1 MKANNPD
8 KKSNY
13 EYALIF
19 VVANTYKLQSCSR
32 RSLQYNLHLFKLL
45 ADLNDVHHW
54 VPESQHVFL
63 QDQPNY
69 FSLLP
74 PEHLSGMLNLEDRNH
89 YPLVKQR
96 SDAWLQL
103 HKKAQLTGSI
113 MYKAL
118 GLETLKAQKEHFD
131 VHVKGKQAKTVTP
144 EVQHMMDYG
153 TENEIHAIATLV
165 ALILPTVRPPC
176 FSVYKLGSFSINGN
190 IENLLIASPLHNH
203 MCAFTTKLVLNT
215 SAFSNLTRVQTILHM
230 NYQFDMCLKF
240 YPPWLS

>member
-1 MKANNPD
+1 MKANPD

-13 EYALIF
+13 EYALSF

-32 RSLQYNLHLFKLL
+32 RALQYNLHLFKLL
-45 ADLNDVHHW
+45 VDLNDVRHW
-54 VPESQHVFL
+54 VPESQQVFL

-74 PEHLSGMLNLEDRNH
+74 PEHLSGMLNLENRNH
-89 YPLVKQR
+89 DPLVKQR

-103 HKKAQLTGSI
+103 RKKARLTGST

-118 GLETLKAQKEHFD
+118 SLETFKVQKEHFD
-131 VHVKGKQAKTVTP
+131 VHVKGKQTP
-144 EVQHMMDYG
+144 EVQCMMDYG

-176 FSVYKLGSFSINGN
+176 FSVYELGSFSINGN
-190 IENLLIASPLHNH
+190 IENLLIASPDGFAQCSQGENCEYKQSHVHIHNKTGIEYK
-203 MCAFTTKLVLNT
+203 CIFQSDK
-215 SAFSNLTRVQTILHM
+215 SP
-230 NYQFDMCLKF
+230 NYPSYEL
-240 YPPWLS
+240 PV

>member
-13 EYALIF
+13 EYALSF
-19 VVANTYKLQSCSR
+19 VVANTYKLQSCSH

-103 HKKAQLTGSI
+103 RKKVRLTGST

-118 GLETLKAQKEHFD
+118 GLETLKVQKEHFD

-144 EVQHMMDYG
+144 EVQCMMDYG
-153 TENEIHAIATLV
+153 TENEIHV
-165 ALILPTVRPPC
+165 
-176 FSVYKLGSFSINGN
+176 
-190 IENLLIASPLHNH
+190 
-203 MCAFTTKLVLNT
+203 
-215 SAFSNLTRVQTILHM
+215 
-230 NYQFDMCLKF
+230 
-240 YPPWLS
+240 